1 MDVQNLSWFS
11 VVIGCVIVYLLLKRL
26 RNDNS
31 KPFLPPG
38 PPPLPLVGNLLQ
50 LGGGKATE
58 VLLALSQQYGPL
70 MTLRL
75 GMKTV
80 MVVSSP
86 AMAKEVLKTQDHN
99 LAGRWVLQAA
109 KTLDQHKSSIGWADH
124 GPHWKKLRRIA
135 GTELMTSKRLQAL
148 QHLRREEIFRTIRL
162 IFEEKGKS
170 VNIAHIV
177 FYIGLNLLGNMVFS
191 SSVFD
196 PSNPESVEF
205 KDAFSLSMKLAGTP
219 NVADFFPFL
228 AFLDPQR
235 LCHQMAINFKK
246 VHKFLDVY
254 IQDRLAKRSKNV
266 EQSGDANKDFL
277 DVLLDSSGTDLT
289 ITDIRALIFELF
301 MAGSDTTATTIEW
314 AMAEL
319 IRNPDIMKRVQ
330 QELEEV
336 VGLNRKVEETDIDQ
350 LPYLHAVVKEVFR
363 LHPPIPLLVPHK
375 AEKSCE
381 VAGYTIPKDSQI
393 IVNVWA
399 IGRDPSI
406 WEEPSRFIPER
417 FLEGEKSKMEYK
429 GHDFELLPFG
439 AGRRI
444 CVGLPL
450 AHRMVHLVLASL
462 AHSFDW
468 MLSDGMPSYK
478 LDMSDDLGA
487 ALKKAVELQ
496 AIAIP
501 RLPHNL
507 Y

>member
-1 MDVQNLSWFS
+1 MDFQNIPWFS
-11 VVIGCVIVYLLLKRL
+11 VVIGSVIVYFLFKTLGK
-26 RNDNS
+26 DNS
-31 KPFLPPG
+31 QPCLPPG
-38 PPPLPLVGNLLQ
+38 PPPLPLLGNLLQ

-70 MTLRL
+70 MTLHL
-75 GMKTV
+75 GLKTV
-80 MVVSSP
+80 MVVTSP

-109 KTLDQHKSSIGWADH
+109 KTLDQHKSSIGWADY
-124 GPHWKKLRRIA
+124 GPHWKKLRRISS
-135 GTELMTSKRLQAL
+135 TELMTVKRLQSL
-148 QHLRREEIFRTIRL
+148 QHLRKEEIFRTIRL
-162 IFEEKGKS
+162 IFEERGKS
-170 VNIAHIV
+170 VNISHTV
-177 FYIGLNLLGNMVFS
+177 FYTGLNLLGNMIFS
-191 SSVFD
+191 TSVFD
-196 PSNPESVEF
+196 PKNPDSVEF

-235 LCHQMAINFKK
+235 LCRQMAINFRK

-254 IQDRLAKRSKNV
+254 IQDRLAKRSKSI
-266 EQSGDANKDFL
+266 EKEKAEDKDFL
-277 DVLLDSSGTDLT
+277 DVLLDFSGPDLT
-289 ITDIRALIFELF
+289 VTNIRALIFELF

-319 IRNPDIMKRVQ
+319 IRNPHTMQRVQ

-336 VGLNRKVEETDIDQ
+336 VGSNRRVEESDIDQ

-375 AEKSCE
+375 AENSCE

-406 WEEPSRFIPER
+406 WKEPIKFMPER
-417 FLEGEKSKMEYK
+417 FLEGEMSKMEYK
-429 GHDFELLPFG
+429 GQDFELLPFG
-439 AGRRI
+439 SGRRI
-444 CVGLPL
+444 CMGLPL

-462 AHSFDW
+462 AQSFEWRLPDE
-468 MLSDGMPSYK
+468 MHGEN
-478 LDMSDDLGA
+478 LDMSDELGS
-487 ALKKAVELQ
+487 ALKKATDLH
-496 AIAIP
+496 AIP
-501 RLPHNL
+501 TPHLPHHL